1 MAKAKRWI
9 SLLLMAIMVL
19 CCAAGLLAGIAPRI
33 TANADAA
40 LDSPEDADIDYM
52 RIKNHTGPS
61 GVALGA
67 LGGGYYEIDPYGRVS
82 RTCVNNIHKEFI
94 NYPNG
99 MIVAAR
105 DANNAVRLQR
115 GDNASSYSIPGYA
128 DSYYTGLWPRVEI
141 EFENGDA
148 GNRLGNQKFS
158 AYSGVVAQDIQKSS
172 LTAVYYTVELSNHDS
187 QAKEM
192 SAMISWADLI
202 GRGIR
207 DTDKKY
213 DNGNGGLNLAGDG
226 SDWYFMNSP
235 QTYAEGVTVES
246 GGVTYKGVKQYTE
259 NKIIPKKVTFQNYN
273 DSFMVLA
280 EEASDAQ
287 VSILKNFNVS
297 DSNPFSAFVSQ
308 GRFGDDTSKVSLS
321 SPMSNASAPTNGSA
335 VAVTT
340 NVAAN
345 SKKEVKFMIAWYMPA
360 YTEQEVAGMDHFEN
374 CDYNKYYTNYADNIE
389 ELAQYAISVRDDVYS
404 GIMEWQQPI
413 LDSSMPDW
421 LKFKEINSGYTLYT
435 NGVLNSRKNFSTLE
449 GEMGGYGGTMDQKM
463 SSHPF
468 YEKLFPELNRNEN
481 MQFANVTGAD
491 GEIQHFDLH
500 YYHGISS
507 FDPEDSAYNPTPAG
521 SMLDNTG
528 AWMVQM
534 YNDYLQTGND
544 EYLKTYAN
552 VMKTSMAFIQSKCPS
567 GTNIPNYNTTYD
579 DYSHPEILIF
589 SGTVYLNMLEIAEGW
604 STVLGDAA
612 SAQVYAAQYEK
623 TYADVQKLYI
633 ENNDIGGSQ
642 KSYYSFGSTADYI
655 SSNGA
660 SGTIEETTMFS
671 GAMAGQ
677 FISRYS
683 GLGDV
688 VPFDQFVEHMKTFI
702 TTSVQGAN
710 DYYAAKVYNMRTQQ
724 ALDNAGSRCWPF
736 YLDSYGAMAAIQAG
750 YVEDGLEIMQHT
762 QLVHFRN
769 GWTWSQNL
777 WNPGYSTY
785 MTAPVV
791 WFLNDVLAGSSINV
805 PEKTLTFGPTC
816 IASEGIGTS
825 DSLDITLY
833 YPKYWATLHYD
844 EANGVMTYEIIK
856 TFYEENEAPITFD
869 TVIAQPAG
877 KATAE
882 AEEISIPEFSVQ
894 EGAKLD
900 LSKHISKFEGTTRDK
915 NLQPVNKYDAS
926 NTEKIADGTGL
937 RVDYYDTVDWENDTP
952 VLTDLATMLDN
963 KYSEDALPYDGA
975 GEEYTIVYTGSIMP
989 RYSQKYN
996 LIFESING
1004 DLTVILDGETY
1015 TGNDFT
1021 DTVESEQFTPWTDE
1035 GVKLQVIE
1043 KELTAGKLH
1052 PITIIY
1058 EHAAGHE
1065 TGGLRVQWWSTTQ
1078 TLGTI
1083 ITERMYPPMDAQEWM
1098 DAIDYAE
1105 QSGNVQPEGDHLG
1118 YIEKQNWVR
1127 YTAVDFGNDGYQLG
1141 SIIVEAAAP
1150 ASSDCSGGYLD
1161 VYLDSMDGD
1170 PVASLLITPT
1180 GSWTTWKV
1188 FEQEFTLDEA
1198 VTGLHDVYLYFR
1210 PNATYLCNI
1219 QRFRFGVSY
1228 APEDHP
1234 TQISFATA
1242 EETVYYSDGSFKNE
1256 ITIDKGELGAI
1267 RYTLTDL
1274 DGNDTDVATI
1284 SDDGTV
1290 TFFGVGD
1297 IRITASSMYAEAS
1310 YVLHIDERETIRYI
1324 SDFTENADGWT
1335 IGNGGKEYDRSE
1347 VKNGR
1352 IELEGSDLGIS
1363 DTAANA
1369 WMYKIFRLKSG
1380 YTYELIIE
1388 YNTPDSGAA
1397 TMMRIYIEADGVRT
1411 TLRDWTRI
1419 ANTSDRQ
1426 SVTFDVSQYSGSVV
1440 TIGIEQNDKGTGSGE
1455 ILCVEQVA
1463 LLGTES
1469 DTPVPGETHTV
1480 SGTTLA
1486 GARVE
1491 LRNAGGETI
1500 EAVIAAA
1507 DGSFS
1512 FADIPEG
1519 NYTLFVRADGY
1530 KSMSVEVT
1538 LDGDKAVGEIT
1549 LEEGTDAPAADTPD
1563 YGLIFGCVGAAVV
1576 VIAAVVVA
1584 FVLRAKKKKNSVK
1597 ENKSD
1602 KEE

>member
-1 MAKAKRWI
+1 MAKAKKWL
-9 SLLLMAIMVL
+9 SLLLLLVMVIT
-19 CCAAGLLAGIAPRI
+19 CAAGLLTGIAPRI
-33 TANADAA
+33 TAHANAAV
-40 LDSPEDADIDYM
+40 DSPEDDSIDYM

-105 DANNAVRLQR
+105 DENNAVRLQR
-115 GDNASSYSIPGYA
+115 GDNSSSYSISGYA
-128 DSYYTGLWPRVEI
+128 DSYYTGLWPRVEL
-141 EFENGDA
+141 EFEGGDA
-148 GNRLGNQKFS
+148 GNRLGSQAFS
-158 AYSGVVAQDIQKSS
+158 AYSGVVAQDVQKSS
-172 LTAVYYTVELSNHDS
+172 LTAVYYTVELSNHDA

-192 SAMISWADLI
+192 SAMVSWGDII

-207 DTDKKY
+207 DTNKKY

-226 SDWYFMNSP
+226 SDWYFMDSP
-235 QTYAEGVTVES
+235 QTYAEGVTVEA

-259 NKIIPKKVTFQNYN
+259 SKILPKKVTFQNYN
-273 DSFMVLA
+273 DSFMLLA
-280 EEASDAQ
+280 EEGADAQ

-297 DSNPFSAFVSQ
+297 ESNPFSAFVNNGAFS
-308 GRFGDDTSKVSLS
+308 DDDGKVALS
-321 SPMSNASAPTNGSA
+321 APMSSASAPTNGSA

-340 NVAAN
+340 SVEAN
-345 SKKEVKFMIAWYMPA
+345 STKQVKFLIAWYMPA
-360 YTEQEVAGMDHFEN
+360 FTEQEVSAMDHFEN
-374 CDYNKYYTNYADNIE
+374 CDYNKYYTTYADNIE
-389 ELAQYAISVRDDVYS
+389 ELAQYAISVRDEVYD

-507 FDPEDSAYNPTPAG
+507 FDPADSAYNPTPAG
-521 SMLDNTG
+521 SMLDNSG

-534 YNDYLQTGND
+534 YNDYLQTGSD
-544 EYLKTYAN
+544 EYLRMYAD
-552 VMKTSMAFIQSKCPS
+552 VMETSMAFIQSKCPE

-589 SGTVYLNMLEIAEGW
+589 SGTVYLNMLEIAENW
-604 STVLGDAA
+604 SALLGDSAA
-612 SAQVYAAQYEK
+612 AQAYAAQYEK

-633 ENNDIGGSQ
+633 EDNDIGGSA

-655 SSNGA
+655 SSGGT

-688 VPFDQFVEHMKTFI
+688 VPFDRFVEHMKTFI

-736 YLDSYGAMAAIQAG
+736 YLDSYGGMAAIQAG
-750 YVEDGLEIMQHT
+750 YVEDGLEILQHT
-762 QLVHFRN
+762 QLVNFRN

-777 WNPGYSTY
+777 WNPSYSTY

-791 WFLNDVLAGSSINV
+791 WFLNDVLAGSSIDV
-805 PEKTLTFGPTC
+805 PGKTLTFGPTC

-825 DSLDITLY
+825 DSLEITLY

-844 EANGVMTYEIIK
+844 KATGEMTYEIIK
-856 TFYEENEAPITFD
+856 TFYEEGEAPIVFD
-869 TVIAQPAG
+869 TVRAQPAG
-877 KATAE
+877 VATDE
-882 AEEISIPEFSVQ
+882 AEEFSIPAFSVQ
-894 EGAKLD
+894 EGAVLD
-900 LSKHISKFEGTTRDK
+900 LSAHIDAFEGNTLEK

-937 RVDYYDTVDWENDTP
+937 RADYYDTVDWENAQPVFTETETMLEHRYDADTP
-952 VLTDLATMLDN
+952 
-963 KYSEDALPYDGA
+963 PYEGA
-975 GEEYTIVYTGSIMP
+975 GEEYTIVYTGSLMP

-996 LIFESING
+996 LIFETIHG
-1004 DLTVILDGETY
+1004 DLTVILDGQTY
-1015 TGNDFT
+1015 TGSDFT
-1021 DTVESEQFTPWTDE
+1021 DVVESEQFTPWTDD
-1035 GVKLQVIE
+1035 GVQLQVIE

-1052 PITIIY
+1052 PVTIIY
-1058 EHAAGHE
+1058 EHAAGEE
-1065 TGGLRVQWWSTTQ
+1065 TGGMRVQWWSTTQ

-1083 ITERMYPPMDAQEWM
+1083 ITERMYPPTEAQEWM
-1098 DAIDYAE
+1098 DAIDYADK
-1105 QSGNVQPEGDHLG
+1105 SGNVQPEGDHLG
-1118 YIEKQNWVR
+1118 YVEKNNWVR

-1141 SIIVEAAAP
+1141 SFIVEAAAP
-1150 ASSDCSGGYLD
+1150 ASSDSSGGTLE
-1161 VYLDSMDGD
+1161 VYLDEMSGD
-1170 PVASLLITPT
+1170 PVAVLQIEPT
-1180 GSWTTWKV
+1180 GSWTDWKL
-1188 FEQEFTLDEA
+1188 FEQEFTLDEP

-1210 PNATYLCNI
+1210 PDSNYLCNI
-1219 QRFRFGVSY
+1219 LRFRFGVSY

-1234 TQISFATA
+1234 TKITFATA
-1242 EETVYYSDGSFKNE
+1242 EETVYYSDGTYKNE
-1256 ITIDKGELGAI
+1256 ITIDKGELDAV

-1274 DGNDTDVATI
+1274 DGNNTGIAAVAE
-1284 SDDGTV
+1284 DGTV
-1290 TFFGVGD
+1290 TFYGVGD
-1297 IRITASSMYAEAS
+1297 VRVTASSLHTEAS
-1310 YVLHIDERETIRYI
+1310 YILHIDERETLRYI
-1324 SDFTENADGWT
+1324 SDFTQDADGWT

-1347 VKNGR
+1347 VKDGR

-1363 DTAANA
+1363 DQSANS
-1369 WMYKIFRLKSG
+1369 WMYKIFRLRGDCS
-1380 YTYELIIE
+1380 YELIIG

-1397 TMMRIYIEADGVRT
+1397 TMMRVYVEKDGVRT
-1411 TLRDWTRI
+1411 VLRDWTRI
-1419 ANTSDRQ
+1419 VNTSEMQ
-1426 SVTFDVSQYSGSVV
+1426 SVRFDLSEYSGSVI

-1455 ILCVEQVA
+1455 ILCIQEVGVI
-1463 LLGTES
+1463 GTENG
-1469 DTPVPGETHTV
+1469 GEPSPDETFTL
-1480 SGTTLA
+1480 SGTTLG

-1491 LRNAGGETI
+1491 LRGADGSVI
-1500 EAVIAAA
+1500 EAVVATEN
-1507 DGSFS
+1507 GSFS
-1512 FADIPEG
+1512 FADLAAGE
-1519 NYTLFVRADGY
+1519 YTLAVRAEGY
-1530 KSMSVEVT
+1530 AETTVHVT
-1538 LDGDKAVGEIT
+1538 LDGDKAVGEIALT
-1549 LEEGTDAPAADTPD
+1549 EGEAPEGGTPN
-1563 YGLIFGCVGAAVV
+1563 YGLIFGCIGGALAVAAV
-1576 VIAAVVVA
+1576 IAVLL
-1584 FVLRAKKKKNSVK
+1584 VLRAKKKKNS
-1597 ENKSD
+1597 D
-1602 KEE
+1602 KGE